1 MTKQEIEK
9 KCAQKKD
16 ELIEKYF
23 GNLVHEAAIERPET
37 IGTYTDLLPK
47 QIEEEYYEYLRG
59 LWVETHPEGPR
70 FEDIIDKRHLSE
82 LFTENDRIGLKRAY
96 DDATRR
102 TLWERLTKSNHKDV
116 TYYKGL
122 MKLYTIELLDCL
134 TFDFIEDV

>member
-102 TLWERLTKSNHKDV
+102 TLWERLSNFAPIKQNSILVHTIIVVKARSS
-116 TYYKGL
+116 GL
-122 MKLYTIELLDCL
+122 FVIT
-134 TFDFIEDV
+134 V